1 MSKQIIAPSFLSCDF
16 GRIKEEVEYYNLT
29 QAEWFHLDVMD
40 GVFVPNISFGMPILQ
55 AIKKHSQ
62 KPLDV
67 HLMIVNPEKYISA
80 FRDAGAD
87 NITIHAEASHH
98 LHRAIYQ
105 IKETG
110 AKAGIALNPAT
121 SVESIYDILED
132 IDIVCL
138 MSVNPGFGGQKF
150 IYKTLEKIKKI
161 KSEITSRNLNTLIEI
176 DGGVGLENAETIL
189 QAGADVL
196 VAGNSIF
203 KSQDPKSTIEK
214 LKAIEAFKSF

>member
-16 GRIKEEVEYYNLT
+16 GRINEEVEYYNLT

-40 GVFVPNISFGMPILQ
+40 GVFVPNISFGMPIIQ

>member
-110 AKAGIALNPAT
+110 AKAMIFLKIST
-121 SVESIYDILED
+121 SFV
-132 IDIVCL
+132 
-138 MSVNPGFGGQKF
+138 
-150 IYKTLEKIKKI
+150 
-161 KSEITSRNLNTLIEI
+161 
-176 DGGVGLENAETIL
+176 
-189 QAGADVL
+189 
-196 VAGNSIF
+196 
-203 KSQDPKSTIEK
+203 
-214 LKAIEAFKSF
+214 

>member
-16 GRIKEEVEYYNLT
+16 GRIKEEVDYYNLT

-40 GVFVPNISFGMPILQ
+40 GVFVPNISFGMPIIQ

-67 HLMIVNPEKYISA
+67 HLMIINPEKYISA

-87 NITIHAEASHH
+87 NITIHAEVSHH

-161 KSEITSRNLNTLIEI
+161 KSEIISRNLNTLIEI

>member
-40 GVFVPNISFGMPILQ
+40 GVFVPNISFGMPIIQ

-87 NITIHAEASHH
+87 NIT
-98 LHRAIYQ
+98 
-105 IKETG
+105 
-110 AKAGIALNPAT
+110 
-121 SVESIYDILED
+121 
-132 IDIVCL
+132 
-138 MSVNPGFGGQKF
+138 
-150 IYKTLEKIKKI
+150 
-161 KSEITSRNLNTLIEI
+161 
-176 DGGVGLENAETIL
+176 
-189 QAGADVL
+189 
-196 VAGNSIF
+196 
-203 KSQDPKSTIEK
+203 
-214 LKAIEAFKSF
+214 